1 MKSRAIQVLLALI
14 VVAAMV
20 STGAFYVVNEGEQV
34 VITQFGRPVGAAVK
48 DAGLNFKIPFIQAVN
63 RFEKRLLNWD
73 GSPNQIP
80 TKDKKLIW
88 VDTTARWRISDP
100 LLYLTRVTTKTTA
113 LSRLDGI
120 IDSVV
125 RDAVSEND
133 LVELVRSEGWAGA
146 VGAQVSDAGYAQK
159 ELEEVSRPLEVGREK
174 ITRAM
179 LLSASKLAPE
189 FGIELVDVRIKRI
202 NYVDSVLKKV
212 FERMI
217 SERKRIAAQYRSE
230 GEGQAARINGEMQK
244 ELKRI
249 SSEAFRT
256 AQEIRGKADAEATGI
271 YGSAYNQD
279 PGFYSFSKTLELYRE
294 QEHNKTR
301 MILTTDN
308 DFYKYLKEIPR

>member
-1 MKSRAIQVLLALI
+1 
-14 VVAAMV
+14 VVR
-20 STGAFYVVNEGEQV
+20 EGEQV
-34 VITQFGRPVGAAVK
+34 VVTQFGKPVGDPVTE
-48 DAGLNFKIPFIQAVN
+48 AGLNFKLPFIQKVS
-63 RFEKRLLNWD
+63 RFEKRLLKWD

-100 LLYLTRVTTKTTA
+100 LRYLTRVTTITTA

-133 LVELVRSEGWAGA
+133 LVGLVRSEGWEED
-146 VGAQVSDAGYAQK
+146 QVSEGGYGQTRVAAASKQLK
-159 ELEEVSRPLEVGREK
+159 VGREE
-174 ITRAM
+174 ISRGM
-179 LLSASKLAPE
+179 LEAASKLTPE

-202 NYVDSVLKKV
+202 NYVESVLKKV

-230 GEGQAARINGEMQK
+230 GEGEAARINGRMSK

-249 SSEAFRT
+249 TSEAFRT
-256 AQEIRGKADAEATGI
+256 AQEIQGRADAEATRI
-271 YGSAYNQD
+271 YGESFGQD
-279 PGFYSFSKTLELYRE
+279 PEFYSFFQTLELYRE
-294 QEHNKTR
+294 HTHKKTR
-301 MILTTDN
+301 LILTTEN
-308 DFYKYLKEIPR
+308 DFHRYLKGIPR

>member
-1 MKSRAIQVLLALI
+1 MKSRAMQVLLALI
-14 VVAAMV
+14 IVVAIV
-20 STGAFYVVNEGEQV
+20 STGAFYVVREGEQV
-34 VITQFGRPVGAAVK
+34 VITQFGRPVGEPVK

-146 VGAQVSDAGYAQK
+146 VGEKISDAGYAQK
-159 ELEEVSRPLEVGREK
+159 EVEEVSRPLKVGREK

-179 LLSASKLAPE
+179 LQSASKLTPE

-230 GEGQAARINGEMQK
+230 GEGEAAKINGEMQK

-256 AQEIRGKADAEATGI
+256 AQEIRGKADAKATKI

-279 PGFYSFSKTLELYRE
+279 AGFYSFSKTLELYRE
-294 QEHNKTR
+294 QELSKTR
-301 MILTTDN
+301 MILTTDS

>member
-1 MKSRAIQVLLALI
+1 MLSA
-14 VVAAMV
+14 
-20 STGAFYVVNEGEQV
+20 GAVYVVSEGEQV
-34 VITQFGRPVGAAVK
+34 IITRLGKPVREPIK
-48 DAGLNFKIPFIQAVN
+48 DAGLKFKVPFVEKVN
-63 RFEKRLLNWD
+63 SFEKRLLNWD
-73 GSPNQIP
+73 GSPNEIP

-133 LVELVRSEGWAGA
+133 LVELVRSEGWEGA
-146 VGAQVSDAGYAQK
+146 VGAPTSASGYAQK
-159 ELEEVSRPLEVGREK
+159 EATEVSRPLEVGREK

-179 LLSASKLAPE
+179 LESASKLTPE

-217 SERKRIAAQYRSE
+217 SERRRIAAQYRSE
-230 GEGQAARINGEMQK
+230 GEGEKARINGEMQK

-249 SSEAFRT
+249 SSEAFRK
-256 AQEIRGKADAEATGI
+256 AQEIRGRADAEATRI
-271 YGSAYNQD
+271 YGDAYSQD
-279 PGFYSFSKTLELYRE
+279 SEFFSFFSTLEIIRKQDKE
-294 QEHNKTR
+294 NTH
-301 MILTTDN
+301 MILTTDS
-308 DFYKYLKEIPR
+308 DFYKYLKGVPN

>member
-1 MKSRAIQVLLALI
+1 MKSRAMQVLLALI
-14 VVAAMV
+14 VVAAV
-20 STGAFYVVNEGEQV
+20 ISTGAFYVVGEGEQA
-34 VITQFGRPVGAAVK
+34 VITRLGKPVRKPVT
-48 DAGLNFKIPFIQAVN
+48 DAGINLKIPFIEKVN
-63 RFEKRLLNWD
+63 LFEKRLLNWD

-100 LLYLTRVTTKTTA
+100 LLYLTRVTTITTA

-159 ELEEVSRPLEVGREK
+159 EMEEVTRPLEVGREK

-179 LLSASKLAPE
+179 LQAASKLTPE

-230 GEGQAARINGEMQK
+230 GEGEAARINGEMQK

-256 AQEIRGKADAEATGI
+256 AQEVRGKADAEATKI
-271 YGSAYNQD
+271 YGNAYNQD

-294 QEHNKTR
+294 QEHSKTR
-301 MILTTDN
+301 MILTTDS

>member
-14 VVAAMV
+14 VVAAIA

-34 VITQFGRPVGAAVK
+34 VITQFGRPVGDPIK

-100 LLYLTRVTTKTTA
+100 LLYLTRVTTITTA

-133 LVELVRSEGWAGA
+133 LVELIRSEGWAGA
-146 VGAQVSDAGYAQK
+146 VGAQVSDSGYAEK
-159 ELEEVSRPLEVGREK
+159 EADEVSRPLKVGREK
-174 ITRAM
+174 ITRTM
-179 LLSASKLAPE
+179 LVSASKLTPE

-230 GEGQAARINGEMQK
+230 GEGEAARINGEMQK

-256 AQEIRGKADAEATGI
+256 AQEVRGKADAEATKI

-294 QEHNKTR
+294 QEHSKTR
-301 MILTTDN
+301 MILTTDS

>member
-1 MKSRAIQVLLALI
+1 MQVLLALI
-14 VVAAMV
+14 VGAAMV
-20 STGAFYVVNEGEQV
+20 STGAFYVVREGEQV
-34 VITQFGRPVGAAVK
+34 VITQFGKPVGEAVK
-48 DAGLNFKIPFIQAVN
+48 DAGLNFKIPFIQTVN

-100 LLYLTRVTTKTTA
+100 LLYLTRVTTKSTA

-133 LVELVRSEGWAGA
+133 LVELVRSEGWAGM
-146 VGAQVSDAGYAQK
+146 VGAQISDAGYTQK
-159 ELEEVSRPLEVGREK
+159 EVEEVSRPLQVGREK

-179 LLSASKLAPE
+179 LQSASRLTPE

-217 SERKRIAAQYRSE
+217 SERNRIAAQYRSE
-230 GEGQAARINGEMQK
+230 GEGEKARINGEMQK

-249 SSEAFRT
+249 SSEAFRIAEET
-256 AQEIRGKADAEATGI
+256 RGKADARATKI
-271 YGSAYNQD
+271 YGDAYSRD
-279 PGFYSFSKTLELYRE
+279 PEFYSFSKTLELYRE
-294 QEHNKTR
+294 QDQQKTR
-301 MILTTDN
+301 MILTTDS
-308 DFYKYLKEIPR
+308 DFYKYIKGIPR

>member
-1 MKSRAIQVLLALI
+1 MKNRAMQVLLALI
-14 VVAAMV
+14 VVAALV
-20 STGAFYVVNEGEQV
+20 SSGAFYVVREGEQV
-34 VITQFGRPVGAAVK
+34 VITQFGKPVGEPVK

-146 VGAQVSDAGYAQK
+146 VGEKVSDAGYAQK
-159 ELEEVSRPLEVGREK
+159 EVEEVSRPLKVGREK

-179 LLSASKLAPE
+179 LQSASKLTPE
-189 FGIELVDVRIKRI
+189 FGIELVVVRIKRI
-202 NYVDSVLKKV
+202 NYVDSVLQKV

-230 GEGQAARINGEMQK
+230 GEGEAARINGEMQK

-256 AQEIRGKADAEATGI
+256 AQEVRGKADAKATKI
-271 YGSAYNQD
+271 YGDAYSRD
-279 PGFYSFSKTLELYRE
+279 PEFYSFSRTLELYRVQE
-294 QEHNKTR
+294 QNKTR
-301 MILTTDN
+301 MILTTDS

>member
-1 MKSRAIQVLLALI
+1 MKSRAMQVLLALI
-14 VVAAMV
+14 VGAAMV
-20 STGAFYVVNEGEQV
+20 STGAFYVVREGEQV
-34 VITQFGRPVGAAVK
+34 VITQFGKPVGEAVK

-133 LVELVRSEGWAGA
+133 LVELVRSEGWAGM
-146 VGAQVSDAGYAQK
+146 VGAQIADAGYTQK
-159 ELEEVSRPLEVGREK
+159 EVEEVSRPLQVGREK

-179 LLSASKLAPE
+179 LKSASRLTPE

-217 SERKRIAAQYRSE
+217 SERERIAAQYRSE
-230 GEGQAARINGEMQK
+230 GEGEKARINGEMQK

-256 AQEIRGKADAEATGI
+256 AEETRGKADAQATKI
-271 YGSAYNQD
+271 YGDAYSRD
-279 PGFYSFSKTLELYRE
+279 PEFYSFSKTLELYRE
-294 QEHNKTR
+294 QDQQKTR
-301 MILTTDN
+301 MILTTDS
-308 DFYKYLKEIPR
+308 DFYKYIKGIPR

>member
-14 VVAAMV
+14 VVAAIA

-34 VITQFGRPVGAAVK
+34 VITQFGRPVGDPIK

-100 LLYLTRVTTKTTA
+100 LLYLTRVTTITTA

-133 LVELVRSEGWAGA
+133 LVELIRSEGWAGA
-146 VGAQVSDAGYAQK
+146 VGAQVSDSGYAEK
-159 ELEEVSRPLEVGREK
+159 EADEVSRPLKVGREK
-174 ITRAM
+174 ITRTM
-179 LLSASKLAPE
+179 LVSASKLTPE

-230 GEGQAARINGEMQK
+230 GEGEAARINGEMQK

-256 AQEIRGKADAEATGI
+256 AQEVRGKADAEATKI

-294 QEHNKTR
+294 QDYNKTR
-301 MILTTDN
+301 MILTTDS

>member
-1 MKSRAIQVLLALI
+1 MQVLLALI
-14 VVAAMV
+14 VGAAIV
-20 STGAFYVVNEGEQV
+20 STGAFYVVREGEQV
-34 VITQFGRPVGAAVK
+34 VITQFGKPVGEAVK

-133 LVELVRSEGWAGA
+133 LVELVRSEGWAGM
-146 VGAQVSDAGYAQK
+146 VGAQIADAGYTQK
-159 ELEEVSRPLEVGREK
+159 EVEEVSRPLQVGREK

-179 LLSASKLAPE
+179 LKSASRLTPE

-217 SERKRIAAQYRSE
+217 SERERIAAQYRSE
-230 GEGQAARINGEMQK
+230 GEGEKARINGEMQK

-256 AQEIRGKADAEATGI
+256 AEETRGKADARATKI
-271 YGSAYNQD
+271 YGDAYSRD
-279 PGFYSFSKTLELYRE
+279 PEFYSFSKTLELYRE
-294 QEHNKTR
+294 QDQQKTR
-301 MILTTDN
+301 MILTTDS
-308 DFYKYLKEIPR
+308 DFYKYIKGIPR

>member
-1 MKSRAIQVLLALI
+1 MQVLLALI
-14 VVAAMV
+14 VVAAIV

-34 VITQFGRPVGAAVK
+34 VITQFGRPVGVAVK

-146 VGAQVSDAGYAQK
+146 VGEKISDAGYAQK
-159 ELEEVSRPLEVGREK
+159 EVEEVSRPLKVGREK

-179 LLSASKLAPE
+179 LQSASKLAPE

-230 GEGQAARINGEMQK
+230 GEGEAARINGEMQK

-256 AQEIRGKADAEATGI
+256 AQEVRGRADAKATKI
-271 YGSAYNQD
+271 YGDAYSRD
-279 PGFYSFSKTLELYRE
+279 PEFYSFSKTLELYRE

-301 MILTTDN
+301 MILTTDS
-308 DFYKYLKEIPR
+308 DFYKYMKEIPR

>member
-1 MKSRAIQVLLALI
+1 MKSRAMQVLLALI
-14 VVAAMV
+14 VVAAIV
-20 STGAFYVVNEGEQV
+20 STGSFYVVNEGEQV
-34 VITQFGRPVGAAVK
+34 VITQFGRPVGVAVT

-63 RFEKRLLNWD
+63 RFEKKLLNWD

-100 LLYLTRVTTKTTA
+100 LLYLTRVTTKSTA

-146 VGAQVSDAGYAQK
+146 VGARVSDAGYTQK
-159 ELEEVSRPLEVGREK
+159 EVEEVSRPLQVGREK

-179 LLSASKLAPE
+179 LLSASKLTPE

-217 SERKRIAAQYRSE
+217 SERKRIAAQYRAE

-256 AQEIRGKADAEATGI
+256 AQEVRGKADAKATKI
-271 YGSAYNQD
+271 YGDAYNQD

-308 DFYKYLKEIPR
+308 DFYKYLKKIPR

>member
-1 MKSRAIQVLLALI
+1 MQVLLALI
-14 VVAAMV
+14 VGAAIV
-20 STGAFYVVNEGEQV
+20 STGAFYVVREGEQV
-34 VITQFGRPVGAAVK
+34 VITQFGKPVGEAVK

-133 LVELVRSEGWAGA
+133 LVELVRSEGWAGM
-146 VGAQVSDAGYAQK
+146 VGAQIADAGYTQK
-159 ELEEVSRPLEVGREK
+159 EVEEVSRPLQVGREK

-179 LLSASKLAPE
+179 LKSASRLTPE

-217 SERKRIAAQYRSE
+217 SERERIAAQYRSE
-230 GEGQAARINGEMQK
+230 GEGEKARINGEMQK

-256 AQEIRGKADAEATGI
+256 AEETRGKADAQATKI
-271 YGSAYNQD
+271 YGDAYSRD
-279 PGFYSFSKTLELYRE
+279 PEFYSFSKTLELYRE
-294 QEHNKTR
+294 QDQQKTR
-301 MILTTDN
+301 MILTTDS
-308 DFYKYLKEIPR
+308 DFYKYIKGIPR

>member
-1 MKSRAIQVLLALI
+1 MKSRAMQVLLALI
-14 VVAAMV
+14 VVAAIV

-34 VITQFGRPVGAAVK
+34 VITQFGRPVGVAVK

-146 VGAQVSDAGYAQK
+146 VGERVSDAGYAQK
-159 ELEEVSRPLEVGREK
+159 EVQEVSRPLEVGREK

-256 AQEIRGKADAEATGI
+256 AQEIRGKADAEATKI
-271 YGSAYNQD
+271 YGDAYSRD
-279 PGFYSFSKTLELYRE
+279 PEFYSFSRTLELYRE

-301 MILTTDN
+301 MILTTDS
-308 DFYKYLKEIPR
+308 DFYKYMKEIPR

>member
-1 MKSRAIQVLLALI
+1 MQVLLALI
-14 VVAAMV
+14 VVAAIV

-34 VITQFGRPVGAAVK
+34 VITQFGRPVGVAVK

-146 VGAQVSDAGYAQK
+146 VGERVSDAGYAQK
-159 ELEEVSRPLEVGREK
+159 EVQEVSRPLEVGREK

-256 AQEIRGKADAEATGI
+256 AQEIRGKADAEATKI
-271 YGSAYNQD
+271 YGDAYNRD
-279 PGFYSFSKTLELYRE
+279 PEFYSFSRTLELYRE
-294 QEHNKTR
+294 QEHSKTR
-301 MILTTDN
+301 MILTTDS
-308 DFYKYLKEIPR
+308 DFYKYMKEIPR

>member
-1 MKSRAIQVLLALI
+1 MKSRAMQLLLALI
-14 VVAAMV
+14 VVAAIV

-34 VITQFGRPVGAAVK
+34 VITQFGRPVGAAVQ

-100 LLYLTRVTTKTTA
+100 LLYLTRVTTITTA

-133 LVELVRSEGWAGA
+133 LVELIRSEGWAGE

-159 ELEEVSRPLEVGREK
+159 EMEEVSRPLKVGREK

-179 LLSASKLAPE
+179 LLSASKLTPE

-230 GEGQAARINGEMQK
+230 GEGEAARINGEMQK

-256 AQEIRGKADAEATGI
+256 AQEIQGKADAEATKI

-279 PGFYSFSKTLELYRE
+279 PGFYSFSKTLELYR
-294 QEHNKTR
+294 QQDYNKTR
-301 MILTTDN
+301 MILTTDS

>member
-1 MKSRAIQVLLALI
+1 LIALI
-14 VVAAMV
+14 ALI
-20 STGAFYVVNEGEQV
+20 SSGAFYVVREGEQV
-34 VITQFGRPVGAAVK
+34 VITQFGKPVGEAVK

-63 RFEKRLLNWD
+63 RFEKRVLNWD

-100 LLYLTRVTTKTTA
+100 LLFLTRVTTKTTA

-146 VGAQVSDAGYAQK
+146 VGAQTSDTGYAQK
-159 ELEEVSRPLEVGREK
+159 EAEEVSRPLKVGREK

-179 LLSASKLAPE
+179 LESASKLTPE

-230 GEGQAARINGEMQK
+230 GEGEAARINGEMQK

-256 AQEIRGKADAEATGI
+256 AQEIRGRADAEATKI
-271 YGSAYNQD
+271 YGDAYNKD
-279 PGFYSFSKTLELYRE
+279 PEFYSFSKTLELYRE
-294 QEHNKTR
+294 QEHSKTR
-301 MILTTDN
+301 MILTTDS
-308 DFYKYLKEIPR
+308 DFYKYLKETPR

>member
-1 MKSRAIQVLLALI
+1 MQALLALI
-14 VVAAMV
+14 VVAAIV
-20 STGAFYVVNEGEQV
+20 STGAFYVVNEWEQV
-34 VITQFGRPVGAAVK
+34 VITQFGKPVGEPIK

-100 LLYLTRVTTKTTA
+100 LLFLTRVTTITTA

-179 LLSASKLAPE
+179 LLSAAKLTPE

-230 GEGQAARINGEMQK
+230 GEGEAARINGEMQK

-256 AQEIRGKADAEATGI
+256 AQEIRGKADAEATKI

-279 PGFYSFSKTLELYRE
+279 AGFYSFSKTLELYRE
-294 QEHNKTR
+294 QELSKTR
-301 MILTTDN
+301 MILTTDS

>member
-1 MKSRAIQVLLALI
+1 MKSRLLPILVVVIALAAIVL
-14 VVAAMV
+14 
-20 STGAFYVVNEGEQV
+20 SGAFYVVGEGEQV
-34 VITQFGRPVGAAVK
+34 VITQFGRPVGDPK
-48 DAGLNFKIPFIQAVN
+48 RDAGLGLKLPFVQRVN
-63 RFEKRLLNWD
+63 RFEKRILKWD

-100 LLYLTRVTTKTTA
+100 LLFLTRVTTKTTA

-125 RDAVSEND
+125 RDAVSENN
-133 LVELVRSEGWAGA
+133 LVELVRSEGWEQAQEQIKEIGYSQTA
-146 VGAQVSDAGYAQK
+146 VPEIVT
-159 ELEEVSRPLEVGREK
+159 PLIVGREK
-174 ITRAM
+174 IMRGM
-179 LLSASKLAPE
+179 LESASKLTPE

-202 NYVDSVLKKV
+202 NYVDSVQEKV

-230 GEGQAARINGEMQK
+230 GEGEAARINGEMQK

-256 AQEIRGKADAEATGI
+256 AQEIRGRADAKATKI
-271 YGSAYNQD
+271 YGDAYNRD
-279 PGFYSFSKTLELYRE
+279 PEFYSFSRTLEIYRE
-294 QEHNKTR
+294 QDSQKTR
-301 MILTTDN
+301 MILTTDS
-308 DFYKYLKEIPR
+308 DFYKYLKETPR

>member
-1 MKSRAIQVLLALI
+1 MKNKAMLILLALV

-20 STGAFYVVNEGEQV
+20 SAGAIFVVQEGEQV
-34 VITQFGRPVGAAVK
+34 VITRLGKPVRKPIK
-48 DAGLNFKIPFIQAVN
+48 DAGINLKIPFIEKVN

-100 LLYLTRVTTKTTA
+100 LLYLTRVTTITTA

-133 LVELVRSEGWAGA
+133 LVELVRSEGWKGE

-159 ELEEVSRPLEVGREK
+159 EMEEVSRPLEVGREK

-179 LLSASKLAPE
+179 LLSAAELTPE

-230 GEGQAARINGEMQK
+230 GEGEAARINGEMQK

-256 AQEIRGKADAEATGI
+256 AQEIRGKADAEATKI
-271 YGSAYNQD
+271 YGDAYNRD
-279 PGFYSFSKTLELYRE
+279 PEFYSFSRTLELYRS
-294 QEHNKTR
+294 QNQDKTR
-301 MILTTDN
+301 MILTTDSA
-308 DFYKYLKEIPR
+308 FYKYLKEIPR

>member
-1 MKSRAIQVLLALI
+1 MKTRALQILLVLI
-14 VVAAMV
+14 VLVAMV
-20 STGAFYVVNEGEQV
+20 FSGAFYVVGEGEQV
-34 VITQFGRPVGAAVK
+34 VITQFGKPVGDPVK

-133 LVELVRSEGWAGA
+133 LVELVRSEGWQGA
-146 VGAQVSDAGYAQK
+146 VGLVASDGGYAQK
-159 ELEEVSRPLEVGREK
+159 EIEEVSRPLEVGREK

-179 LLSASKLAPE
+179 LDSASKLTPE

-230 GEGQAARINGEMQK
+230 GEGEAARINGEMQK

-256 AQEIRGKADAEATGI
+256 AQEIRGKADAEATTI
-271 YGSAYNQD
+271 YGDAYNQD
-279 PGFYSFSKTLELYRE
+279 PEFYSFSKTLELYRE
-294 QEHNKTR
+294 QDHQRTR
-301 MILTTDN
+301 MILTTDS

>member
-1 MKSRAIQVLLALI
+1 MKNRALQILLAVII
-14 VVAAMV
+14 VVAVA
-20 STGAFYVVNEGEQV
+20 STGAFYVVGEGEQV
-34 VITQFGRPVGAAVK
+34 VITQFGKPVGDAVK
-48 DAGLNFKIPFIQAVN
+48 EAGLKLKVPFIQTVN
-63 RFEKRLLNWD
+63 RFEKRILKWD
-73 GSPNQIP
+73 GSPNQMP

-100 LLYLTRVTTKTTA
+100 LLYLTRVTTETTA

-133 LVELVRSEGWAGA
+133 LVELVRSEGWEN
-146 VGAQVSDAGYAQK
+146 AQEQIKEIGYSETVSPEIVA
-159 ELEEVSRPLEVGREK
+159 PLKTGREK
-174 ITRAM
+174 IMKAM
-179 LLSASKLAPE
+179 QKSASKLTPE

-230 GEGQAARINGEMQK
+230 GEGEAARINGEMQK

-249 SSEAFRT
+249 SSEAFRQS
-256 AQEIRGKADAEATGI
+256 QEIRGRADASATKI
-271 YGSAYNQD
+271 YGDAFNKD
-279 PGFYSFSKTLELYRE
+279 PEFYSFFKTLELYRE
-294 QEHNKTR
+294 QDNTKTR
-301 MILTTDN
+301 MILTTDS
-308 DFYKYLKEIPR
+308 DFYKYLKKIPR

>member
-1 MKSRAIQVLLALI
+1 MQVLLALI
-14 VVAAMV
+14 VVAAIV

-34 VITQFGRPVGAAVK
+34 VITQFGRPVGNAVK
-48 DAGLNFKIPFIQAVN
+48 DAGLNFKIPFIQTVN

-73 GSPNQIP
+73 GSPSQIP

-100 LLYLTRVTTKTTA
+100 LLYLTRVTTITTA

-133 LVELVRSEGWAGA
+133 LVELVRSEGWMGE
-146 VGAQVSDAGYAQK
+146 VGAQVSDSGYAEK
-159 ELEEVSRPLEVGREK
+159 EAEEVSRPLKVGREK

-179 LLSASKLAPE
+179 LLSASKLTPE
-189 FGIELVDVRIKRI
+189 FGVELVDVRIKRI

-230 GEGQAARINGEMQK
+230 GEGEAARINGEMQK

-256 AQEIRGKADAEATGI
+256 AQEVRGEADAKATKI
-271 YGSAYNQD
+271 YGDAYSKD
-279 PGFYSFSKTLELYRE
+279 PEFYSFSKTLELYQE
-294 QEHNKTR
+294 QDYHKTR
-301 MILTTDN
+301 MILTTDS
-308 DFYKYLKEIPR
+308 DFYKYLKGIPR

>member
-1 MKSRAIQVLLALI
+1 MQVLLALI
-14 VVAAMV
+14 VVAAIV

-34 VITQFGRPVGAAVK
+34 VITQFGRPVGVAVK

-146 VGAQVSDAGYAQK
+146 VGERVSDAGYAQK
-159 ELEEVSRPLEVGREK
+159 EVQEVSRPLEVGREK

-230 GEGQAARINGEMQK
+230 GEGEAARINGEMQK

-256 AQEIRGKADAEATGI
+256 AQEIRGKADAEATKI
-271 YGSAYNQD
+271 YGDAYSRD
-279 PGFYSFSKTLELYRE
+279 PEFYSFSKTLELYRE

-301 MILTTDN
+301 MILTTDS

>member
-1 MKSRAIQVLLALI
+1 MKSRGVQILLALI
-14 VVAAMV
+14 VVLAIV
-20 STGAFYVVNEGEQV
+20 STGAFYVVGEGEQV
-34 VITQFGRPVGAAVK
+34 VITQFGRPVGDPVK
-48 DAGLNFKIPFIQAVN
+48 DAGLRFKIPFIQTVN
-63 RFEKRLLNWD
+63 RFEKRVLNWD
-73 GSPNQIP
+73 GSPNEIP

-100 LLYLTRVTTKTTA
+100 LRYLTRVTTKTTA

-146 VGAQVSDAGYAQK
+146 VGAQRSDSGYAEK
-159 ELEEVSRPLEVGREK
+159 EAEEVSRPLVVGREK

-179 LLSASKLAPE
+179 LESASKLTPE

-217 SERKRIAAQYRSE
+217 SERRRIAAQYRSE
-230 GEGQAARINGEMQK
+230 GEGEAAKINGEMQK

-256 AQEIRGKADAEATGI
+256 AQEVRGRADAEATKI
-271 YGSAYNQD
+271 YGDAYNQD
-279 PGFYSFSKTLELYRE
+279 AEFYSFFRTLEIIRK
-294 QEHNKTR
+294 QEKDNTR
-301 MILTTDN
+301 MILTTDS
-308 DFYKYLKEIPR
+308 DFYKYLKGIPR

>member
-1 MKSRAIQVLLALI
+1 MKSRAMQALLALI
-14 VVAAMV
+14 VVAAIV

-34 VITQFGRPVGAAVK
+34 VITQFGRPVGEPIK

-100 LLYLTRVTTKTTA
+100 LLYLTRVTTITTA

-133 LVELVRSEGWAGA
+133 LVELIRSEGWAGA
-146 VGAQVSDAGYAQK
+146 VGEKISDAGYAQK
-159 ELEEVSRPLEVGREK
+159 EVEEVSRPLKVGREK

-179 LLSASKLAPE
+179 LLSASKLTPE

-230 GEGQAARINGEMQK
+230 GEGEAARINGEMQK

-256 AQEIRGKADAEATGI
+256 AQEVRGKADAEATKI

-294 QEHNKTR
+294 QELSKTR
-301 MILTTDN
+301 MILTTDS

>member
-1 MKSRAIQVLLALI
+1 MKSRVLPILVVVIALAAIVL
-14 VVAAMV
+14 
-20 STGAFYVVNEGEQV
+20 SGAFYVVGEGEQV
-34 VITQFGRPVGAAVK
+34 VITQFGKPVGDPDR
-48 DAGLNFKIPFIQAVN
+48 DAGLRLKLPFIQRVN
-63 RFEKRLLNWD
+63 RFEKRILKWD

-100 LLYLTRVTTKTTA
+100 LLFLTRVTTKTTA

-133 LVELVRSEGWAGA
+133 LVELVRSEGWEE
-146 VGAQVSDAGYAQK
+146 AQEQIKEIGYSETAAPEIVS
-159 ELEEVSRPLEVGREK
+159 PLKVGRER
-174 ITRAM
+174 IMRGM
-179 LLSASKLAPE
+179 LEAASKLTPE

-230 GEGQAARINGEMQK
+230 GEGEAARINGEMQK

-256 AQEIRGKADAEATGI
+256 AQEIRGRADAKATKI
-271 YGSAYNQD
+271 YGDAYNRD
-279 PGFYSFSKTLELYRE
+279 PEFYSFSRTLEIYRE
-294 QEHNKTR
+294 QDSQKTR
-301 MILTTDN
+301 MILTTDS
-308 DFYKYLKEIPR
+308 DFYKYLKETPR

>member
-1 MKSRAIQVLLALI
+1 MQVLLALI
-14 VVAAMV
+14 VVAAIV

-34 VITQFGRPVGAAVK
+34 VITQFGRPVGVAVK

-125 RDAVSEND
+125 RDAVSQND

-146 VGAQVSDAGYAQK
+146 VGERVSDAGYAQK
-159 ELEEVSRPLEVGREK
+159 EVQEVSRPLEVGREK

-256 AQEIRGKADAEATGI
+256 AQEIRGKADAEATKI
-271 YGSAYNQD
+271 YGDAYSRD
-279 PGFYSFSKTLELYRE
+279 PEFYSFSKTLELYRE

-301 MILTTDN
+301 MILTTDS
-308 DFYKYLKEIPR
+308 DFYKYMKEIPR

>member
-1 MKSRAIQVLLALI
+1 MKNRALQILLAVII
-14 VVAAMV
+14 VVAVA
-20 STGAFYVVNEGEQV
+20 STGAFYVVGEGEQV
-34 VITQFGRPVGAAVK
+34 VITQFGKPVGDAVK
-48 DAGLNFKIPFIQAVN
+48 EAGLKLKVPFIQTVN
-63 RFEKRLLNWD
+63 RFEKRILKWD
-73 GSPNQIP
+73 GSPNQMP

-100 LLYLTRVTTKTTA
+100 LLYLTRVTTETTA

-133 LVELVRSEGWAGA
+133 LVELVRSEGWEN
-146 VGAQVSDAGYAQK
+146 AQEQIKEIGYSETVSPEIVA
-159 ELEEVSRPLEVGREK
+159 PLKTGREK
-174 ITRAM
+174 IMRAM
-179 LLSASKLAPE
+179 QQSASKLTPE

-230 GEGQAARINGEMQK
+230 GEGEAARINGEMQK

-249 SSEAFRT
+249 SSEAFRQ
-256 AQEIRGKADAEATGI
+256 AQEIRGRADASATKI
-271 YGSAYNQD
+271 YGDAFNKD
-279 PGFYSFSKTLELYRE
+279 PEFYSFFKTLELYRE
-294 QEHNKTR
+294 QDNTKTR
-301 MILTTDN
+301 MILTTDS
-308 DFYKYLKEIPR
+308 DFYKYLKKIPR

>member
-1 MKSRAIQVLLALI
+1 MKSRAMQVLLALI
-14 VVAAMV
+14 VVAAIV
-20 STGAFYVVNEGEQV
+20 SAGAFYVVNEGEQV
-34 VITQFGRPVGAAVK
+34 VITQFGRPVGDPVK
-48 DAGLNFKIPFIQAVN
+48 DAGLNFKIPFIQTVN

-100 LLYLTRVTTKTTA
+100 LLFLTRVTTITTA

-146 VGAQVSDAGYAQK
+146 VGAQISDAGYAQK
-159 ELEEVSRPLEVGREK
+159 EAEEVSRPLEVGREK

-179 LLSASKLAPE
+179 LLSASKLTPE

-230 GEGQAARINGEMQK
+230 GEGEAARINGEMQK

-256 AQEIRGKADAEATGI
+256 AQEIRGKADAKATKI

-294 QEHNKTR
+294 QEHSKTR
-301 MILTTDN
+301 MILTTDS